1 MSRQFSSTE
10 VTVVGIGSAGV
21 RIASALSKESLTI
34 DRFAYVSCDR
44 SDLDGIQGQ
53 KLLIEGPIA
62 QKLSPSMV
70 RGLSIPH
77 RDAMR
82 GLIDGS
88 KVVLV
93 VAGLGGATGSGLAPI
108 VAELA
113 KECGAFPVS
122 VAIMPFEFE
131 KKLRF

>member
-1 MSRQFSSTE
+1 MINPFHIGASARKIMSRQFSPKE

-21 RIASALSKESLTI
+21 RIASALSKEALMI

-44 SDLDGIQGQ
+44 SDLEGVEGQ

-77 RDAMR
+77 RGEMR
-82 GLIDGS
+82 DIIDGS

-93 VAGLGGATGSGLAPI
+93 VA
-108 VAELA
+108 
-113 KECGAFPVS
+113 
-122 VAIMPFEFE
+122 
-131 KKLRF
+131 